1 MREIKIN
8 RQGDVIMSEIIN
20 TIINLIEGKNYT
32 VLMCAITII
41 LLIVLFIILRK
52 ATIKSTKVKTKRT
65 NKYIKLLIQYRK
77 NASKATDCSC
87 YYDLLS
93 YVDDNR
99 DYKRIEYY
107 IEHNDNEK
115 IQDYIKSEM
124 YKLRRESLKNA
135 DGPDYSIHYIKNVMH
150 RFQIYEA
157 IVLPALLSILIIY
170 CAFMLIFCVAS
181 SKNISFVIGLIFVAI
196 ILITIIYSF
205 SIIVTERYSFDP
217 IIIKIY
223 YFVPLFVLIIIS
235 EISIALNWL
244 SIISIIVYLVFLI
257 VLNHNRKNNA
267 LDISTVIQKRKK
279 WKKDMVLGLC
289 CVNDVSKSI
298 SYEKDVYTF
307 AYFEKYCLVAVYQY
321 RSIDGRFTRINS
333 FEDVSIIRCH
343 DSIQSNADEYVKKKL
358 KVDIIHPV
366 SSNDN

>member
-1 MREIKIN
+1 MK
-8 RQGDVIMSEIIN
+8 DIIN
-20 TIINLIEGKNYT
+20 TIITLVNEKNYSVLTVTLVILLFSLLFLILKKSLVKATKADKKRNKKYMDLLIE
-32 VLMCAITII
+32 
-41 LLIVLFIILRK
+41 F
-52 ATIKSTKVKTKRT
+52 
-65 NKYIKLLIQYRK
+65 RK
-77 NASKATDCSC
+77 NVPESTDCRC

-93 YVDDNR
+93 YVDDDR

-115 IQDYIKSEM
+115 IQDFIKSEM

-257 VLNHNRKNNA
+257 VLNHNRKNNT